1 MILVYIGIDIGGTSI
16 KSGVVN
22 HQGEV
27 ITKHAVTTPKN
38 DNEAFLEALYES
50 VTKVMAEAKI
60 TASDIKAIG
69 IGNPGVVDR
78 ERGILL
84 EAHNIGF
91 ENVPARQYLR
101 EHIADVPVLVENDA
115 NCAALGEFYRAQNS
129 KNFVFVTLGTGIG
142 GGIIINGKLFTG
154 ANGAAGEL
162 GHIVTHIDGRQCSC
176 GRKGCWEAYASVTGL
191 IKTTKENLGEVKG
204 ISPDEEITG
213 RTVFDLARRGDAG
226 AKRIRDMWIEE
237 ISVGIVNI
245 ANIFQPDELVIG
257 GAISKEGSVLLDPI
271 ADYVQKNAYSSDRI
285 GSPRI
290 VISRVGG
297 DAGIIG
303 AALLYKNQ
311 IE

>member
-1 MILVYIGIDIGGTSI
+1 MYIGIDIGGTSI

-60 TASDIKAIG
+60 TASDIEAIG

-91 ENVPARQYLR
+91 ENVPARQYIR
-101 EHIADVPVLVENDA
+101 EHIAAVPVLVENDA
-115 NCAALGEFYRAQNS
+115 NCAALGEFYKAQNS
-129 KNFVFVTLGTGIG
+129 KNFVFVTLGTGVG
-142 GGIIINGKLFTG
+142 GGVIINGKLFTG

-162 GHIVTHIDGRQCSC
+162 GHIVTHVDGRQCSC
-176 GRKGCWEAYASVTGL
+176 GRKGCWETYASVTGL
-191 IKTTKENLGEVKG
+191 IKTTKEHRAEIKG
-204 ISPDEEITG
+204 LSPDEEITG
-213 RTVFDLARRGDAG
+213 RTVFDLARNGDPDA
-226 AKRIRDMWIEE
+226 ARIRDMWIEE
-237 ISVGIVNI
+237 VAIGIVDMINV
-245 ANIFQPDELVIG
+245 FQPDELVIG

-271 ADYVQKNAYSSDRI
+271 IDYVDKNAFSSDKI
-285 GSPRI
+285 GRPKV
-290 VISRVGG
+290 VISRIGG

-303 AALLYKNQ
+303 AALLYKNH

>member
-1 MILVYIGIDIGGTSI
+1 MYIGIDVGGMSI
-16 KSGVVN
+16 KAGVVN
-22 HQGEV
+22 QQGEV
-27 ITKHAVTTPKN
+27 IAKYAVPTPKN

-60 TASDIKAIG
+60 TASDIEAIG
-69 IGNPGVVDR
+69 IGNPAVVDR

-91 ENVPARQYLR
+91 ENVPARKFLR

-191 IKTTKENLGEVKG
+191 IKTTKENLGEIKG

-245 ANIFQPDELVIG
+245 VNIFQPDELVIG